1 MSPES
6 HIDGEDMLGPLKIVL
21 QGTDM
26 IDDCALANVPGCE
39 ARGRLEKMAGR
50 HGRLWGMLQAQ
61 VSITRGGIN
70 QAFRLGPSL
79 QRGVCNTNDFLSRL
93 GPPST
98 SCDLG

>member
-6 HIDGEDMLGPLKIVL
+6 HIDGESTLGPLKIVL
-21 QGTDM
+21 HETDLM
-26 IDDCALANVPGCE
+26 DDCGLANVPGCKVP
-39 ARGRLEKMAGR
+39 GRLGKRAGR

-79 QRGVCNTNDFLSRL
+79 QKERCI
-93 GPPST
+93 
-98 SCDLG
+98 